1 LKSLHGMRSMLAQLR
16 IDRWRYPGLDS
27 GELIEPDAGGRA
39 LASPSRFWLS
49 WVGALAPVLLAAI
62 AYMVVRP
69 PSVDLA
75 AQLFRSELFAT
86 HGFLAWNNYWYG
98 GHYLLGYSL
107 LFPPLGAAVGATAV
121 GGLAAVAAT
130 VFFGLLAHR
139 HYRTGVQLATLWFGA
154 GTIAMVLSGRLTFA
168 LGVAIGMAALV
179 ALSRERRVLALPLA
193 AATSF
198 ASPVA
203 GFFLCLAGG
212 ALFLTGARRKGV
224 TLAGFAAAPIAVMA
238 LAFPTAGPEPF
249 VLSSLAGTL
258 AVTLAVI
265 VFLPREERLLR
276 RGGALYGCAVL
287 LAYAIPNTLGGNV
300 VRLSNLAAGPV
311 LVLGLSGPRR
321 RLLLT
326 LLALPLLYWQW
337 QGAIRDVSQASTD
350 PSVNRSFY
358 TPLLAAL
365 GARTAGTPVRI
376 EIPPTQDRWEGYYVA
391 PHFPL
396 ARGWERQLESD
407 ELHLFR
413 NLSPATYR
421 AWLQANGVSYVALPR
436 DVSLDYLSL
445 REAALIR
452 AGLPYLRPVW
462 HSADW
467 RLFAVRGAT
476 GLVAPPASLTAIGA
490 DWFNL
495 HTPRPARFVL
505 RIHFS
510 SYWTVPDGA
519 ATCLRPKGP
528 WTMVEMGRAG
538 SVHIGTDLSAGALL
552 GEHRICS
559 DE

>member
-1 LKSLHGMRSMLAQLR
+1 MLARLP
-16 IDRWRYPGLDS
+16 IDRWRYTGFES
-27 GELIEPDAGGRA
+27 GELIDPDGGGTA
-39 LASPSRFWLS
+39 LASPSRIWLS
-49 WVGALAPVLLAAI
+49 WVGALAPVLFAAI

-75 AQLFRSELFAT
+75 AQLFRCELFAA

-98 GHYLLGYSL
+98 GHYLLGYSV
-107 LFPPLGAAVGATAV
+107 LFPPLGAAVGASVV
-121 GGLAAVAAT
+121 GGLAAVGAT
-130 VFFGLLAHR
+130 GLFALLARR
-139 HYRTGVQLATLWFGA
+139 HYRSGVQLATLWFGA
-154 GTIAMVLSGRLTFA
+154 GTIAMVLSGRLTFV

-179 ALSRERRVLALPLA
+179 ALDRERRSLALPLA

-203 GFFLCLAGG
+203 GFFLLLVGG
-212 ALFLTGARRKGV
+212 ALALVGERRKGV
-224 TLAGFAAAPIAVMA
+224 ALAAFAAAPIAVMA
-238 LAFPTAGPEPF
+238 FAFPTTGPEPF

-276 RGGALYGCAVL
+276 RGAMLYAGAVV

-311 LVLGLSGPRR
+311 LALGLAGRRR
-321 RLLLT
+321 RLLLA
-326 LLALPLLYWQW
+326 LLAIPLLYWQW
-337 QGAIRDVSQASTD
+337 QGAIRDVSRASTD
-350 PSVNRSFY
+350 PSVERSFY
-358 TPLLAAL
+358 TPLLAEL
-365 GARTAGTPVRI
+365 KVRTAGSPVRI

-413 NLSPATYR
+413 DRLSPPTYR
-421 AWLQANGVSYVALPR
+421 AWLRANGVSYVALPR
-436 DVSLDYLSL
+436 GVSLDYLAY

-462 HSADW
+462 SNADW

-476 GLVAPPASLTAIGA
+476 GLVAPPATLTAMGV
-490 DWFNL
+490 DWFDL
-495 HTPRPARFVL
+495 RTPHPARYML

-510 SYWTVPDGA
+510 SYWTLEGA
-519 ATCLRPKGP
+519 PTCLRPKGR
-528 WTMVEMGRAG
+528 WTLVEARAAG
-538 SVHIGTDLSAGALL
+538 SVHVGTDLSAGALL
-552 GEHRICS
+552 GKHRICS